1 MFSFQIFPYTLH
13 FLFEAGTSRGVL
25 REKKSWF
32 IRLTHS
38 DFPGIEGW
46 GECGPLPGLSPE
58 NLDTFPNEIKALG
71 DFLMPKLETSPR
83 LWENLTPRWMEGW
96 TGENW
101 LPSAW
106 FGFEMAWLDWV
117 NGGKRMICDPLF
129 YSGDWPVQING
140 LVWMNPRQ
148 TMQQQASEK

>member
-83 LWENLTPRWMEGW
+83 LWET
-96 TGENW
+96 
-101 LPSAW
+101 
-106 FGFEMAWLDWV
+106 
-117 NGGKRMICDPLF
+117 
-129 YSGDWPVQING
+129 
-140 LVWMNPRQ
+140 
-148 TMQQQASEK
+148 